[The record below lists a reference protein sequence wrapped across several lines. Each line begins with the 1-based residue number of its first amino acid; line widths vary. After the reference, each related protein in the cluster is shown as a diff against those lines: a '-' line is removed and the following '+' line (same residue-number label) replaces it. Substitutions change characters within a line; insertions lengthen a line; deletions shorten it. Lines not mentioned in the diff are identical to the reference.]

1 VIFSPHHVGSAVSLV
16 GDRDAALT
24 SIRGRLTVVLAVF
37 SVLFSIAALRVV
49 DVMVVRP
56 ALKGEDVGDINVA
69 YREDIENNAGY
80 VLGRGQV
87 FDRNGVL
94 MATSIETA
102 SVFADPRLIE
112 NSKAA
117 AQGLAKI
124 FPDLSYGDVLR
135 KLQSDQRFVWI
146 KRNVTPEEQYQVL
159 TLGQPGL
166 EFEREDRRLYP
177 QEDLAPHIL
186 GYTNVDNR
194 GLSGVERSFDS
205 LLAQGDDLSLTI
217 DSRLQHILRREIGMA
232 MREFTAKAGM
242 GAIMDVQTG
251 EVLAAVSLP
260 DFTPH
265 HVSDAGASAKFNRFS
280 LGVYELGS
288 VFKVFSTAALLDHF
302 NLPMETTF
310 DAREPIKTGR
320 HTISDYH
327 PEDRELTIPEAFM
340 HSSNIVS
347 ALMAQQIGTKR
358 LKNFYSDL
366 GLLSPL
372 SFELLEVGKPLVPD
386 PWRETSTMTAAYGH
400 GLATTPLQVLSAFAS
415 VVNGGTYVQP
425 RLIQN
430 DENKPQKAG
439 LRVMSEETSQEM
451 NALLRLVVTQ
461 GTGKN
466 ADVPGFYIGGKTGT
480 AEKIGKRGYDRKR
493 LISSFVGAFPM
504 DRPRYAVLVSVDEPK
519 GNKKSYGY
527 ATAGWVAAPAVAR
540 IVRSMASVLGLSGRD
555 AASVED
561 IDRPLYRHVA
571 GIEKKDKSL
580 VSY

>member
-1 VIFSPHHVGSAVSLV
+1 
-16 GDRDAALT
+16 
-24 SIRGRLTVVLAVF
+24 
-37 SVLFSIAALRVV
+37 
-49 DVMVVRP
+49 
-56 ALKGEDVGDINVA
+56 
-69 YREDIENNAGY
+69 
-80 VLGRGQV
+80 
-87 FDRNGVL
+87 
-94 MATSIETA
+94 
-102 SVFADPRLIE
+102 
-112 NSKAA
+112 
-117 AQGLAKI
+117 
-124 FPDLSYGDVLR
+124 
-135 KLQSDQRFVWI
+135 
-146 KRNVTPEEQYQVL
+146 
-159 TLGQPGL
+159 
-166 EFEREDRRLYP
+166 
-177 QEDLAPHIL
+177 
-186 GYTNVDNR
+186 
-194 GLSGVERSFDS
+194 
-205 LLAQGDDLSLTI
+205 
-217 DSRLQHILRREIGMA
+217 
-232 MREFTAKAGM
+232 
-242 GAIMDVQTG
+242 
-251 EVLAAVSLP
+251 
-260 DFTPH
+260 
-265 HVSDAGASAKFNRFS
+265 
-280 LGVYELGS
+280 
-288 VFKVFSTAALLDHF
+288 
-302 NLPMETTF
+302 
-310 DAREPIKTGR
+310 
-320 HTISDYH
+320 
-327 PEDRELTIPEAFM
+327 M